1 MASRVA
7 RDALLDFHTGKKYSG
22 EAWAHRGKRPYRHVG
37 PPDAATVDGL
47 FRVENAFHRA
57 LRPGATLHTSLLG
70 TSGLATP
77 AGAATRLRDGLPATE
92 SRLSVIEAP
101 SPKKPRGDA
110 YWGSPESAPVP
121 APLFAEPPTPPPPP
135 PAPLWAPFDPQPLQP
150 PPPATPPPHVAA
162 AAQRLI
168 DSLHAALAGPC
179 VEIKLRAPHA
189 MLSP

>member
-1 MASRVA
+1 M
-7 RDALLDFHTGKKYSG
+7 
-22 EAWAHRGKRPYRHVG
+22 G

-77 AGAATRLRDGLPATE
+77 AGAATRVRDGLPATE

-121 APLFAEPPTPPPPP
+121 APLFAEPPTPPPP
-135 PAPLWAPFDPQPLQP
+135 APLWAPFDPQPLQP
-150 PPPATPPPHVAA
+150 PPAPPPPPPPHVAA

-168 DSLHAALAGPC
+168 DSLHAALAC
-179 VEIKLRAPHA
+179 AEINQ
-189 MLSP
+189 

>member
-1 MASRVA
+1 M
-7 RDALLDFHTGKKYSG
+7 
-22 EAWAHRGKRPYRHVG
+22 G

-77 AGAATRLRDGLPATE
+77 SGAATRVRDGLPATE

-101 SPKKPRGDA
+101 TKKPRGDA

-121 APLFAEPPTPPPPP
+121 LFAESPTPPPPP

-150 PPPATPPPHVAA
+150 PPPAPPPPHIAA

-168 DSLHAALAGPC
+168 DSLHAALAC
-179 VEIKLRAPHA
+179 VDINQRNIARDNNA
-189 MLSP
+189 TMAWGV